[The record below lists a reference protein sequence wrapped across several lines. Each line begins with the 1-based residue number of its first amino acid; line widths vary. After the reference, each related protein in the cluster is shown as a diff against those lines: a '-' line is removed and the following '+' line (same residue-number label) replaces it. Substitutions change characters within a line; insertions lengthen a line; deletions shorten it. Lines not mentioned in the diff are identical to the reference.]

1 MYVCNCNG
9 VTEREIRGAVELGC
23 NNVADLTRELGVANC
38 CGKCLPEA
46 ARLVRTCSGS
56 SPGLKNCAAAG

>member
-9 VTEREIRGAVELGC
+9 VTESEIRGAVELGC
-23 NNVADLTRELGVANC
+23 DSVTALQRELGVASC

-46 ARLVRTCSGS
+46 ARLVRACAGS
-56 SPGLKNCAAAG
+56 CPGRAACGGD